1 MPTRFVSFAGSTAAI
16 EYPSDRAAKIGQFL
30 FGDMPPAAPA
40 TAPQVSFRLEFDEQT
55 GRFAL
60 QKNGGSLLQSDS
72 EAAIAD
78 TLLGS
83 VCYHLAWHSRGGL
96 LFHAGGLEWQQHG
109 LLLPGTMG
117 AGKTTLTARLL
128 GRGFNYLSDEMV
140 FIPQTSETM
149 DALPRPLNLKHPA
162 RPVLK
167 AQLDYT
173 ACHPTQIYSAST
185 TDLVPPGLF
194 NPRTRFSAPPLRL
207 IVFPCYQPEGRF
219 DLQPLTKAQAG
230 LELMKCLINAR
241 NLPGHGFAEI
251 SRLVKIAPAYKMSY
265 ASFEQVGD
273 AVECLLNQAG

>member
-1 MPTRFVSFAGSTAAI
+1 MPTRSVSFAGSTVAI
-16 EYPSDRAAKIGQFL
+16 EYQSDRSAKIVQFL
-30 FGDMPPAAPA
+30 FGDMSPAAPA
-40 TAPQVSFRLEFDEQT
+40 VAPQVSYRLDWDDQT

-60 QKNGGSLLQSDS
+60 KKDGDSLLQSDT
-72 EAAIAD
+72 EAALAD

-117 AGKTTLTARLL
+117 AGKTTLTAQLL

-173 ACHPTQIYSAST
+173 ACHPTQIYSAHT
-185 TDLVPPGLF
+185 TDLVPPRLF

-207 IVFPCYQPEGRF
+207 IIFPCYQPAAQF

-265 ASFEQVGD
+265 ANFEQVD
-273 AVECLLNQAG
+273 NTIERLLNRA